1 MTGHGSRVAGRE
13 AWVVRL
19 AVSATRRLAAWDVWP
34 MLRKELLQLRRDRLT
49 FAMMT
54 GIPAIQ
60 LLLFGFAIQTEVRHL
75 PTVVLD
81 ESATME
87 SRALVARMV
96 NTGDFDLVGAVP
108 DRDAMRHEIET
119 GHARAAIVIPPDYAR
134 DLKRGRPAQAQVI
147 VDAADPMASSAALS
161 GAALA
166 GQAEAVER
174 MPAMRALPVEVR
186 VRPWYNPDLRSSTY
200 IVPGIIGVLLSMT
213 LVLITAMAIVRER
226 ERGTLEQLVVTPIG
240 RTSIMLGKLVPF
252 LLIGYVQIAVVLLL
266 GRLVFHVPIRG
277 SLTGLFLLSFPFMVA
292 SLGVGLTLSTMVKTQ
307 AQAVQLGFF
316 YLMPNILLSGF
327 MFPRIAMPVAAQ
339 WLGAILPLTYYLDI
353 LRGVLIKG
361 VPVVTL
367 LPAGLIL
374 SGFSVLFITIA
385 TRRFHKTV
393 E

>member
-1 MTGHGSRVAGRE
+1 MGLKSQVAGLMRLTRLS
-13 AWVVRL
+13 RL
-19 AVSATRRLAAWDVWP
+19 ASWAVWP

-81 ESATME
+81 ESATQQ
-87 SRALVARMV
+87 SRALIDRMV
-96 NTGDFDLVGAVP
+96 NTGNFDLVRTVP
-108 DRDAMRHEIET
+108 DRDALRAEIES
-119 GHARAAIVIPPDYAR
+119 GRARAAIVIPPDYAR
-134 DLKRGRPAQAQVI
+134 DLLRGRTAHAQVI

-174 MPAMRALPVEVR
+174 LPAMRALPIEVR

-200 IVPGIIGVLLSMT
+200 IVPGIIGVLLSLT
-213 LVLITAMAIVRER
+213 LVLITSMAIVREK

-240 RTSIMLGKLVPF
+240 RTSIMLGKLTPF
-252 LLIGYVQIAVVLLL
+252 LLIGYVQITVVLLM
-266 GRLVFHVPIRG
+266 GRVVFHVPIRG
-277 SLTGLFLLSFPFMVA
+277 SLLTLYVLSFPFMVA
-292 SLGVGLTLSTMVKTQ
+292 SLGVGLLVSTMVKTQ

-316 YLMPNILLSGF
+316 YLLPNILLSGF
-327 MFPRIAMPVAAQ
+327 MFPRVAMPKAAQ
-339 WLGAILPLTYYLDI
+339 YLGAILPLTYYLDV

-361 VPVVTL
+361 VAFTQL
-367 LPAGLIL
+367 LDEGAIL
-374 SGFSVLFITIA
+374 SAFGVILIA
-385 TRRFHKTV
+385 LAVGRFHKTV